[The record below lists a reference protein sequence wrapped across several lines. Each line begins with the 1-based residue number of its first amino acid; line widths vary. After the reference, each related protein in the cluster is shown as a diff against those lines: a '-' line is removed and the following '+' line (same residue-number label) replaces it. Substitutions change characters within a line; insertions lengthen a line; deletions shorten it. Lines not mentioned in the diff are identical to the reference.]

1 MNIYSVLALFTTTAV
16 LIGSFMM
23 ASDKLQIFVDNP
35 SFFIVLGG
43 TFASAAVSFH
53 FDKLFKTMG
62 FIFKEFI
69 QQKKVFYSD
78 VIKDIMAISEGY
90 RGGESLDALA
100 ARARDPF
107 LKEAVTLLADGVLEK
122 DQVIDVLSMRAQSMS
137 SNRFDD
143 VKRVKSLSKY
153 PPAYGMMGTVIG
165 MVVLLGNLNGAD
177 AIKMVGP
184 AMGVCLLT
192 TLYGLVVANLVFI
205 PIGDNLDVASQRHDK
220 KDEIIIEGIKHIL
233 KKSNP
238 ILIAEELNS
247 FLLPQERLDWKT
259 LASK

>member
-1 MNIYSVLALFTTTAV
+1 MNISSLLATLVTVAI

-53 FDKLFKTMG
+53 FGKLWKTMG
-62 FIFKEFI
+62 FIFKEFF
-69 QQKKVFYSD
+69 QQKNLFYSD
-78 VIKDIMAISEGY
+78 VIKDIMMISEGY
-90 RGGESLDALA
+90 RSGESLEALA
-100 ARARDPF
+100 GRAKDPF
-107 LKEAVTLLADGVLEK
+107 LKEAITLLGDGVLEK
-122 DQVIDVLSMRAQSMS
+122 DQVIDVLNMRAQSMS
-137 SNRFDD
+137 TNRFDD

-205 PIGDNLDVASQRHDK
+205 PIGDNLDAASQRHDK
-220 KDEIIIEGIKHIL
+220 KDEIIIEGIKHII

-247 FLLPQERLDWKT
+247 FLLPQDRLDWKT

>member
-1 MNIYSVLALFTTTAV
+1 MNIYSVLG
-16 LIGSFMM
+16 LIVTSGILVGSLMM

-43 TFASAAVSFH
+43 TFASAAVSFQIN
-53 FDKLFKTMG
+53 KLFGVFK
-62 FIFKEFI
+62 FIFTDFI
-69 QQKKVFYSD
+69 RGKSVFYSEI
-78 VIKDIMAISEGY
+78 IKDIMSISEGY
-90 RGGESLDALA
+90 RGGDSLENLA
-100 ARARDPF
+100 QKAKDPF

-122 DQVIDVLSMRAQSMS
+122 DQVIDVLNMRAENMS
-137 SNRFDD
+137 LRRFDD
-143 VKRVKSLSKY
+143 VKKVKALTKY

-165 MVVLLGNLNGAD
+165 MVVLLANLNGAD

-184 AMGVCLLT
+184 AMAVCLLT
-192 TLYGLVVANLVFI
+192 TLYGLVVANLIFI
-205 PIGDNLDVASQRHDK
+205 PIGDNLDTACQRYDK
-220 KDEIIIEGIKHIL
+220 KDEIVIEGLKHII

-247 FLLPQERLDWKT
+247 FLDPKERLDWKA